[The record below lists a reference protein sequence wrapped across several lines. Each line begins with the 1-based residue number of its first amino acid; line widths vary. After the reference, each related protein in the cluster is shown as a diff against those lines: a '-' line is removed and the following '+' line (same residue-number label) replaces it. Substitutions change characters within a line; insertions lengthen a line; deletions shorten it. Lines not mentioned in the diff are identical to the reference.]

1 MWDKMS
7 KVSKATIKEVA
18 EKAGVSVATAGRA
31 MGNYGKISEETRQ
44 KVMQAAA
51 ELNYIPNKLAQGMRS
66 HSTKTLAVVVPDIQN
81 GFFGCVLAAMEQR
94 ARERGY
100 AVLICNTNENKELEL
115 SCLEMLASKQVD
127 GILLASTFADRE
139 EIPVKYKRAVF
150 DKFPIVA
157 YDRKINGFPFVSVLS
172 DNYNMAYQ
180 VTKYLIGLGH
190 EDIATIGSQME
201 NTLSNTVKERQA
213 GYQAALREA
222 GISHDGISITVD
234 WHKADEAKQKINI
247 LLDYHKITAV
257 IILNN
262 SIFGEFLNVLDKRK
276 LKFPD
281 NLSVVAW
288 DDEEYH
294 EFLNITAVKQPGKKM
309 GELAVT
315 SLIEQIEA
323 ENYQPEE
330 LTITLNETLVVRE
343 SCKIRRY

>member
-1 MWDKMS
+1 MK
-7 KVSKATIKEVA
+7 KGSKATIKEVA

-31 MGNYGKISEETRQ
+31 LGNYGKISEETRQ
-44 KVMQAAA
+44 KVMQAAS

-81 GFFGCVLAAMEQR
+81 NFFGCVVAAIEQR
-94 ARERGY
+94 AREKGY
-100 AVLICNTNENKELEL
+100 AVLICNTNEKRELEL

-127 GILLASTFADRE
+127 GILLASTFADKS
-139 EIPVKYKRAVF
+139 EIPAKYVKSIF

-157 YDRKINGFPFVSVLS
+157 FDRKINGFPFVSVLS

-190 EDIATIGSQME
+190 EDIATIGSE
-201 NTLSNTVKERQA
+201 KGNTLSNTVKERQD
-213 GYQAALREA
+213 GYKAALREA

-234 WHKADEAKQKINI
+234 WSNAAETKQRIHT
-247 LLDYHKITAV
+247 LLDYHKISAV

-276 LKFPD
+276 QKFPD
-281 NLSVVAW
+281 NLSVVSW

-294 EFLNITAVKQPGKKM
+294 EFLKITAVKQPAKRM
-309 GELAVT
+309 GELAVN

-323 ENYQPEE
+323 KSLEQEE
-330 LTITLNETLVVRE
+330 FTITLNETLVIRE
-343 SCKIRRY
+343 SCKIKRY